1 MGAVGLD
8 TGAVATAAVET
19 VTVTGPAATGTG
31 QTVYL
36 AGNLSALGAGAADWN
51 PAGVAMTPVSPAS
64 GGPVT
69 QWTAVITAT
78 ADTTL
83 SYKYD
88 LGGSWA
94 GVEETAGCG
103 YVSNRSMSVTG
114 GAVADTV
121 AAWAGVGGC

>member
-1 MGAVGLD
+1 MITAVHW
-8 TGAVATAAVET
+8 
-19 VTVTGPAATGTG
+19 VTGPPEAGLTGVIAT
-31 QTVYL
+31 
-36 AGNLSALGAGAADWN
+36 
-51 PAGVAMTPVSPAS
+51 PAGFQSAAPAPS
-64 GGPVT
+64 ADK
-69 QWTAVITAT
+69 WTATVEAA

-88 LGGSWA
+88 LGGTWS

-121 AAWAGVGGC
+121 AAWAGAGGC